1 MTDVSV
7 DDHLVTDLNAYRTAV
22 RDYLAGPALDRWR
35 GTYLDDDADE
45 MRFSAGLMRVLYDA
59 GFGRYGMPPAVG
71 GLGGDVRHWAVL
83 FDELARAGITPTGQ
97 HSLLVTLA
105 YPLAK
110 FAPELAAAYLPEFLS
125 GDGWWGQG
133 FSESEAGS
141 DLAALRCRATRQGD
155 DYIISGHK
163 IWTSHAETA
172 NRIFL
177 LARTGTPESRHR
189 GLSMILVDVDA
200 PGVTV
205 RPIRLASGRAELA
218 ECFFDDVR
226 VPAAR
231 LIGAEGEGWAV
242 AMYLLQYERALWA
255 WLRAAVLLQRLRAL
269 VGLLPDGAVP
279 APPGGVDSVGG
290 VSGVGGVDGVDGV
303 GDVDGVGG
311 VAVSEV
317 LGTVYLNLVAL
328 RARSVDTV
336 RRLAAGQTVGPEA
349 SADKLLL
356 GACEQSVYDAA
367 RSLLGPAFLFG
378 EASRQWR
385 EEWWYSRTTT
395 VYGGSAEVQ
404 RGIIAD
410 RVLKLPKE

>member
-1 MTDVSV
+1 MSALSGKVAFITGIAHPMTDVSV
-7 DDHLVTDLNAYRTAV
+7 DDHLVTDLDAYRATV
-22 RDYLAGPALDRWR
+22 REFLAGPALDPWR

-110 FAPELAAAYLPEFLS
+110 FAPRLAAAYLPEFLS
-125 GDGWWGQG
+125 GGGWWGQG

-141 DLAALRCRATRQGD
+141 DLAALRCRATRDGD
-155 DYIISGHK
+155 DYVVSGHK

-200 PGVTV
+200 PGLTV

-218 ECFFDDVR
+218 ECFFDGVR
-226 VPAAR
+226 VPADR

-242 AMYLLQYERALWA
+242 AMYLLQYERAAWA
-255 WLRAAVLLQRLRAL
+255 WLRAAVLLQRLRTL
-269 VGLLPDGAVP
+269 VRLLSDGGAP
-279 APPGGVDSVGG
+279 APAASA
-290 VSGVGGVDGVDGV
+290 
-303 GDVDGVGG
+303 
-311 VAVSEV
+311 AVSQV
-317 LGTVYLNLVAL
+317 LGTVYLDLLSL

-336 RRLAAGQTVGPEA
+336 RRLAAGQTVGPDA

-367 RSLLGPAFLFG
+367 RSLLGPRFLFG
-378 EASRQWR
+378 DASRQWR
-385 EEWWYSRTTT
+385 QEWWYSRTTT

-410 RVLKLPKE
+410 RVLKLPKD

>member
-7 DDHLVTDLNAYRTAV
+7 DDPLVTDLHAFRAAV
-22 RDYLAGPALDRWR
+22 REFLAAPVMDKWR

-59 GFGRYGMPPAVG
+59 GLGRYGLPPAAG

-83 FDELARAGITPTGQ
+83 FDELARSGITPTGQ

-110 FAPELAAAYLPEFLS
+110 FAPRLAAAYLPEFLS

-141 DLAALRCRATRQGD
+141 DLAALRCRARRDSGD
-155 DYIISGHK
+155 YVISGHK

-226 VPAAR
+226 VPADR

-242 AMYLLQYERALWA
+242 AMYLLQYERAAWA

-269 VGLLPDGAVP
+269 VGLLSDGGATAP
-279 APPGGVDSVGG
+279 ASPSAADA
-290 VSGVGGVDGVDGV
+290 
-303 GDVDGVGG
+303 
-311 VAVSEV
+311 AVSEV
-317 LGTVYLNLVAL
+317 LGTVYLDLLSL

-336 RRLAAGQTVGPEA
+336 RRLASGQTVGPDA
-349 SADKLLL
+349 SSDKLLL

-367 RSLLGPAFLFG
+367 RSLLGPRFLFG
-378 EASRQWR
+378 DASRQWR

-395 VYGGSAEVQ
+395 IYGGSAEVQ

>member
-7 DDHLVTDLNAYRTAV
+7 DDHLVTDLDAYRAAV
-22 RDYLAGPALDRWR
+22 REFLAGPALDQWR

-83 FDELARAGITPTGQ
+83 FDELARSGITPTGQ

-110 FAPELAAAYLPEFLS
+110 FAPRLAAAYLPEFLS
-125 GDGWWGQG
+125 GGGWWGQG

-141 DLAALRCRATRQGD
+141 DLAALRCRATREGD
-155 DYIISGHK
+155 DYVISGHK

-226 VPAAR
+226 VPAGR

-242 AMYLLQYERALWA
+242 AMYLLQYERAAWA
-255 WLRAAVLLQRLRAL
+255 WLRAAVLLQRLRTL
-269 VGLLPDGAVP
+269 VGLLSDGAATAP
-279 APPGGVDSVGG
+279 AASP
-290 VSGVGGVDGVDGV
+290 
-303 GDVDGVGG
+303 
-311 VAVSEV
+311 AVSEV
-317 LGTVYLNLVAL
+317 LGTVYLDLLSL

-336 RRLAAGQTVGPEA
+336 RRLAAGHTVGPEA

-367 RSLLGPAFLFG
+367 RSLLGPRFLFG
-378 EASRQWR
+378 DASRQWR

>member
-1 MTDVSV
+1 MTDVNV
-7 DDHLVTDLNAYRTAV
+7 EDHLVTDLHAYRAAV
-22 RDYLAGPALDRWR
+22 REFLASPAVDKWR
-35 GTYLDDDADE
+35 GTYLDDDPEE
-45 MRFSAGLMRVLYDA
+45 MRFTAGLMRVLYDA
-59 GFGRYGMPPAVG
+59 GFGRYGMPSSVG

-110 FAPELAAAYLPEFLS
+110 FAPHLAAAYLPEFLS

-141 DLAALRCRATRQGD
+141 DLAALRCRARRQGD
-155 DYIISGHK
+155 DYVISGHK

-177 LARTGTPESRHR
+177 LARTGTQDSRHR
-189 GLSMILVDVDA
+189 GLSMLLVDVDM
-200 PGVTV
+200 PGITV

-226 VPAAR
+226 VPAGR

-242 AMYLLQYERALWA
+242 AMYLLQYERAAWA
-255 WLRAAVLLQRLRAL
+255 WLRAAVLLRRLQSL
-269 VGLLPDGAVP
+269 VGLLESAP
-279 APPGGVDSVGG
+279 A
-290 VSGVGGVDGVDGV
+290 
-303 GDVDGVGG
+303 
-311 VAVSEV
+311 AATRSEPASRAPADAV
-317 LGTVYLNLVAL
+317 LGSVYLDLLSL

-336 RRLAAGQTVGPEA
+336 RRLADGQTVGPEA

-367 RSLLGPAFLFG
+367 RSLLGPRFLFG
-378 EASRQWR
+378 DGSRQWR

-395 VYGGSAEVQ
+395 IYGGSAEVQ

-410 RVLKLPKE
+410 RVLKLPKD

>member
-1 MTDVSV
+1 MTDVNV
-7 DDHLVTDLNAYRTAV
+7 DDQLVTDLHAYRAAV
-22 RDYLAGPALDRWR
+22 REFLASPAVDTWR
-35 GTYLDDDADE
+35 GAYLDDDPEE
-45 MRFSAGLMRVLYDA
+45 MRFTASLMRVLYDA
-59 GFGRYGMPPAVG
+59 GFGRYGLPSAVG

-83 FDELARAGITPTGQ
+83 FDELARARITPTGQ

-110 FAPELAAAYLPEFLS
+110 FAPALAAAYLPEFLS

-141 DLAALRCRATRQGD
+141 DLAALRCRAVRQGG
-155 DYIISGHK
+155 DYVISGHK

-177 LARTGTPESRHR
+177 LARTGTAQSRHR
-189 GLSMILVDVDA
+189 GLSMILLDADA

-205 RPIRLASGRAELA
+205 RPITLASGRAELA

-226 VPAAR
+226 VSADR

-255 WLRAAVLLQRLRAL
+255 WLRAAVLLQRLQAL
-269 VGLLPDGAVP
+269 VGLLSD
-279 APPGGVDSVGG
+279 GG
-290 VSGVGGVDGVDGV
+290 VSAPADRGT
-303 GDVDGVGG
+303 
-311 VAVSEV
+311 VSEV
-317 LGTVYLNLVAL
+317 LGTVYLDLLSL

-336 RRLAAGQTVGPEA
+336 RRLAAGQTVGPAA

-367 RSLLGPAFLFG
+367 RSLLGPGFLFG

-410 RVLKLPKE
+410 RVLKLPKD

>member
-1 MTDVSV
+1 MTDVNV
-7 DDHLVTDLNAYRTAV
+7 DDHLVTDLDAYRAAV
-22 RDYLAGPALDRWR
+22 REFLASPAVGKWR
-35 GTYLDDDADE
+35 GTYLDDDPEE
-45 MRFSAGLMRVLYDA
+45 MRFTAGLMRVLYDA
-59 GFGRYGMPPAVG
+59 GLGRYGMPSAVG

-83 FDELARAGITPTGQ
+83 FDELARAGVTPTGQ

-110 FAPELAAAYLPEFLS
+110 FAPRLAAAYLPEFLS

-141 DLAALRCRATRQGD
+141 DLAALRCRARRDGD
-155 DYIISGHK
+155 EYVISGHK

-226 VPAAR
+226 VPAGR

-242 AMYLLQYERALWA
+242 AMYLLQYERAAWA

-269 VGLLPDGAVP
+269 VRLLSDGA
-279 APPGGVDSVGG
+279 AVGG
-290 VSGVGGVDGVDGV
+290 GAGGA
-303 GDVDGVGG
+303 
-311 VAVSEV
+311 AVSEV
-317 LGTVYLNLVAL
+317 LGTVYLDLLSL

-367 RSLLGPAFLFG
+367 RSLLGPRFLFG
-378 EASRQWR
+378 DASRQWR

-410 RVLKLPKE
+410 RVLKLPKD

>member
-1 MTDVSV
+1 MTDVNV
-7 DDHLVTDLNAYRTAV
+7 DDHLVTDLHAYRSAV
-22 RDYLAGPALDRWR
+22 REFLAGAAVDRWR
-35 GTYLDDDADE
+35 GAYLDDDPEE
-45 MRFSAGLMRVLYDA
+45 MRFSAGLMRLLYEA
-59 GFGRYGMPPAVG
+59 GFGRYGMPSAVG

-110 FAPELAAAYLPEFLS
+110 FAPRLAAAYLPEFLS

-141 DLAALRCRATRQGD
+141 DLAALRCRASRQGD
-155 DYIISGHK
+155 DYVISGHK

-189 GLSMILVDVDA
+189 GLSMILVDADA

-205 RPIRLASGRAELA
+205 RPIKLASGRAELA

-226 VPAAR
+226 VPAGR

-242 AMYLLQYERALWA
+242 AMYLLQYERAAWA
-255 WLRAAVLLQRLRAL
+255 WLRAAVLLQRLRTL
-269 VGLLPDGAVP
+269 VGLLSDGAAP
-279 APPGGVDSVGG
+279 APAAGT
-290 VSGVGGVDGVDGV
+290 
-303 GDVDGVGG
+303 
-311 VAVSEV
+311 AVSEV
-317 LGTVYLNLVAL
+317 LGTVYLDLLSL

-367 RSLLGPAFLFG
+367 RSLLGPRFLFG
-378 EASRQWR
+378 DASRQWR

>member
-1 MTDVSV
+1 MTDVNV
-7 DDHLVTDLNAYRTAV
+7 DDHLVTDLDAFRAAV
-22 RDYLAGPALDRWR
+22 REFLAAPAMDQWR

-45 MRFSAGLMRVLYDA
+45 MRFTAGLMRALYDA
-59 GFGRYGMPPAVG
+59 GLGRYGLPPAVG

-110 FAPELAAAYLPEFLS
+110 FAPRLAAAYLPEFLS

-141 DLAALRCRATRQGD
+141 DLAALRCRARREGGD
-155 DYIISGHK
+155 YVISGHK

-226 VPAAR
+226 VPADR
-231 LIGAEGEGWAV
+231 LIGADGEGWAV
-242 AMYLLQYERALWA
+242 AMYLLQYERAAWA

-269 VGLLPDGAVP
+269 VGLLSDAAAVP
-279 APPGGVDSVGG
+279 AVDEVVG
-290 VSGVGGVDGVDGV
+290 
-303 GDVDGVGG
+303 
-311 VAVSEV
+311 A
-317 LGTVYLNLVAL
+317 VYLDLLSL

-336 RRLAAGQTVGPEA
+336 RRLAAGQSVGPEA

-367 RSLLGPAFLFG
+367 RSLLGPRFLFG
-378 EASRQWR
+378 DASRQWR

-395 VYGGSAEVQ
+395 IYGGSAEVQ

-410 RVLKLPKE
+410 RVLKLPKD

>member
-1 MTDVSV
+1 MTDGNV
-7 DDHLVTDLNAYRTAV
+7 DDHLVTDLHVYRAAV
-22 RDYLAGPALDRWR
+22 REFLASPAVDKWR

-71 GLGGDVRHWAVL
+71 GLGGGVRDWAGP
-83 FDELARAGITPTGQ
+83 FGELARAGITPTGQ

-125 GDGWWGQG
+125 GDGWWGEG

-141 DLAALRCRATRQGD
+141 DLAALRCRARREGD
-155 DYIISGHK
+155 DYVISGHK

-177 LARTGTPESRHR
+177 LARTGTQDSRHR
-189 GLSMILVDVDA
+189 GLSMLLVDVDM

-226 VPAAR
+226 VPAGR

-242 AMYLLQYERALWA
+242 AMYLLQYERAVYA
-255 WLRAAVLLQRLRAL
+255 WLRASVLLRRLRAL
-269 VGLLPDGAVP
+269 TDL
-279 APPGGVDSVGG
+279 
-290 VSGVGGVDGVDGV
+290 VS
-303 GDVDGVGG
+303 
-311 VAVSEV
+311 
-317 LGTVYLNLVAL
+317 
-328 RARSVDTV
+328 
-336 RRLAAGQTVGPEA
+336 
-349 SADKLLL
+349 
-356 GACEQSVYDAA
+356 
-367 RSLLGPAFLFG
+367 
-378 EASRQWR
+378 
-385 EEWWYSRTTT
+385 
-395 VYGGSAEVQ
+395 
-404 RGIIAD
+404 
-410 RVLKLPKE
+410 

>member
-1 MTDVSV
+1 MTDVNA
-7 DDHLVTDLNAYRTAV
+7 DDHLVTDLRAYQAALREFLASPAV
-22 RDYLAGPALDRWR
+22 DKWR
-35 GTYLDDDADE
+35 GSYIDDVADE

-59 GFGRYGMPPAVG
+59 GFGRYGMAPAAG

-83 FDELARAGITPTGQ
+83 FDELSRAGITPAGQ

-105 YPLAK
+105 YPVAK
-110 FAPELAAAYLPEFLS
+110 FAPALAAAYLPEFLS
-125 GDGWWGQG
+125 GDAWWGQG

-141 DLAALRCRATRQGD
+141 DLAALRCRATRDGD
-155 DYIISGHK
+155 SYVISGHK
-163 IWTSHAETA
+163 IWTSLAEIAT
-172 NRIFL
+172 RIVML
-177 LARTGTPESRHR
+177 VRTGTPESRHR
-189 GLSMILVDVDA
+189 GLSMILVDVDT

-205 RPIRLASGRAELA
+205 RPIKLASGRAELA

-226 VPAAR
+226 VPASR

-242 AMYLLQYERALWA
+242 AMYLLQYERAVWA

-269 VGLLPDGAVP
+269 AGLLADGA
-279 APPGGVDSVGG
+279 APGADA
-290 VSGVGGVDGVDGV
+290 DQ
-303 GDVDGVGG
+303 
-311 VAVSEV
+311 A
-317 LGTVYLNLVAL
+317 LGTVYLDLLSL

-367 RSLLGPAFLFG
+367 RALLGSGFLFG
-378 EASRQWR
+378 DAGRQWR

-395 VYGGSAEVQ
+395 IYGGSAEVQ

-410 RVLKLPKE
+410 RVLKLPRD

>member
-1 MTDVSV
+1 MTDVNA
-7 DDHLVTDLNAYRTAV
+7 DDPLVTDLRAYQAAV
-22 RDYLAGPALDRWR
+22 REFLGSPAVDKWR
-35 GTYLDDDADE
+35 GSYIDDVAEE
-45 MRFSAGLMRVLYDA
+45 MRFTAGLVRVLYDA
-59 GFGRYGMPPAVG
+59 SLGRYGMPPGFG

-110 FAPELAAAYLPEFLS
+110 FAPRLAASYLPELLS
-125 GDGWWGQG
+125 GGGWWGQG

-141 DLAALRCRATRQGD
+141 DLAALRCRARRDGD
-155 DYIISGHK
+155 DYLISGHK
-163 IWTSHAETA
+163 IWTSHGETA

-177 LARTGTPESRHR
+177 LARTGAPESRHR
-189 GLSMILVDVDA
+189 GLSMILVDADA

-226 VPAAR
+226 VPADR
-231 LIGAEGEGWAV
+231 LIGAESEGWAV

-269 VGLLPDGAVP
+269 VRLLSDGAAP
-279 APPGGVDSVGG
+279 APALPPAASTD
-290 VSGVGGVDGVDGV
+290 
-303 GDVDGVGG
+303 
-311 VAVSEV
+311 VSEV
-317 LGTVYLNLVAL
+317 LGAVYLDLVSL

-356 GACEQSVYDAA
+356 GACEQSVYEAA
-367 RSLLGPAFLFG
+367 RSLLGPRFLFG
-378 EASRQWR
+378 DDSRQWR

-395 VYGGSAEVQ
+395 IYGGSAEVQ

-410 RVLKLPKE
+410 RVLKLPKD

>member
-22 RDYLAGPALDRWR
+22 RDYLAGSALDRWR

-189 GLSMILVDVDA
+189 GLSMILVGVDA
-200 PGVTV
+200 PGVHV

-279 APPGGVDSVGG
+279 AP
-290 VSGVGGVDGVDGV
+290 VGGVDGVG
-303 GDVDGVGG
+303 GVGG

-317 LGTVYLNLVAL
+317 LGTVYLDLVAL

>member
-1 MTDVSV
+1 MTDVNV
-7 DDHLVTDLNAYRTAV
+7 DDHLVTDLHAYRAAV
-22 RDYLAGPALDRWR
+22 REFLASPDIDTWR
-35 GTYLDDDADE
+35 GSYLDDDPEE
-45 MRFSAGLMRVLYDA
+45 MRFTAGLMRVLHDE
-59 GFGRYGMPPAVG
+59 GLGRYGMPLAVG

-83 FDELARAGITPTGQ
+83 FDELARAGVTPTGQ

-110 FAPELAAAYLPEFLS
+110 FAPRLAAAYLPEFLS

-141 DLAALRCRATRQGD
+141 DLAALRCRARRQGD
-155 DYIISGHK
+155 DYVISGHK

-189 GLSMILVDVDA
+189 GLSMILIDVDM

-205 RPIRLASGRAELA
+205 RPVKLASGRAELA

-226 VPAAR
+226 VPAGR

-242 AMYLLQYERALWA
+242 AMYLLQYERAAWA

-269 VGLLPDGAVP
+269 TGLLSDGTAP
-279 APPGGVDSVGG
+279 APAPGAAVD
-290 VSGVGGVDGVDGV
+290 
-303 GDVDGVGG
+303 
-311 VAVSEV
+311 EV
-317 LGTVYLNLVAL
+317 LGSVYLDLLAL

-367 RSLLGPAFLFG
+367 RSLLGPRFLFG
-378 EASRQWR
+378 DASRQWR

-395 VYGGSAEVQ
+395 IYGGSAEVQ

>member
-1 MTDVSV
+1 MTDVNV
-7 DDHLVTDLNAYRTAV
+7 DDHLVTDLDAYRAAV
-22 RDYLAGPALDRWR
+22 REFLAAPAVGPWR

-45 MRFSAGLMRVLYDA
+45 MRFTAGLMRVLYDA
-59 GFGRYGMPPAVG
+59 GLGRYGLPSAAG

-105 YPLAK
+105 YPLAR
-110 FAPELAAAYLPEFLS
+110 FAPRLAAAYLPEFLS

-141 DLAALRCRATRQGD
+141 DLAALRCRATRDGD
-155 DYIISGHK
+155 EYVISGHK

-189 GLSMILVDVDA
+189 GLSMILVDADA

-226 VPAAR
+226 VPADR

-242 AMYLLQYERALWA
+242 AMFLLQYERAAWA
-255 WLRAAVLLQRLRAL
+255 WLRAAVLLQRLRGL
-269 VGLLPDGAVP
+269 VGLLSDGAASPP
-279 APPGGVDSVGG
+279 AAGLAVD
-290 VSGVGGVDGVDGV
+290 
-303 GDVDGVGG
+303 
-311 VAVSEV
+311 EV
-317 LGTVYLNLVAL
+317 VGTVYLDLLSL

-367 RSLLGPAFLFG
+367 RSLLGPRFLFG
-378 EASRQWR
+378 AASRQWR

-395 VYGGSAEVQ
+395 IYGGSAEVQ

-410 RVLKLPKE
+410 RVLKLPKD

>member
-7 DDHLVTDLNAYRTAV
+7 DDPLVTDLHAFRAAV
-22 RDYLAGPALDRWR
+22 REFLAAPVMDKWR

-59 GFGRYGMPPAVG
+59 GLGRYGLPPTAG

-83 FDELARAGITPTGQ
+83 FDELARSGVTPTRQ

-110 FAPELAAAYLPEFLS
+110 FAPRLAAAYLPEFLS
-125 GDGWWGQG
+125 GGGWWGQG

-141 DLAALRCRATRQGD
+141 DLAALRCRARRDSGD
-155 DYIISGHK
+155 YVISGHK

-218 ECFFDDVR
+218 ECFLDDVR
-226 VPAAR
+226 VPADR

-242 AMYLLQYERALWA
+242 AMYLLQYERAAWA

-269 VGLLPDGAVP
+269 VGLLSDGAAP
-279 APPGGVDSVGG
+279 AAASAPTLPPAAGA
-290 VSGVGGVDGVDGV
+290 
-303 GDVDGVGG
+303 
-311 VAVSEV
+311 AVSEV
-317 LGTVYLNLVAL
+317 LGTVYLDLLSL

-336 RRLAAGQTVGPEA
+336 RRLAAGQTVGPDA

-378 EASRQWR
+378 DASRQWR

-410 RVLKLPKE
+410 RVLKLPKD

>member
-1 MTDVSV
+1 MTDVNA
-7 DDHLVTDLNAYRTAV
+7 DDHLVTDLRAYRDALRDFLASPAV
-22 RDYLAGPALDRWR
+22 DKWR
-35 GTYLDDDADE
+35 GTYLDDDPEE
-45 MRFSAGLMRVLYDA
+45 MRFTAGLMRVLYDA
-59 GFGRYGMPPAVG
+59 GFGRYGMPSSVG

-83 FDELARAGITPTGQ
+83 FDELARARITPTGQ

-110 FAPELAAAYLPEFLS
+110 FAPRLAAAYLPEFLS
-125 GDGWWGQG
+125 GDAWWGQG
-133 FSESEAGS
+133 FSETEAGS

-155 DYIISGHK
+155 DFVVSGHK

-172 NRIFL
+172 NRVFL
-177 LARTGTPESRHR
+177 LARTGTRESRHR
-189 GLSMILVDVDA
+189 GLSMILVDVDT

-205 RPIRLASGRAELA
+205 RPIKLASGRAELA

-226 VPAAR
+226 VPAGR

-242 AMYLLQYERALWA
+242 AMYLLQYERAAWA

-269 VGLLPDGAVP
+269 TGLLSDGAVP
-279 APPGGVDSVGG
+279 APAS
-290 VSGVGGVDGVDGV
+290 
-303 GDVDGVGG
+303 
-311 VAVSEV
+311 VSEV
-317 LGTVYLNLVAL
+317 LGAVYLDLLSL

-336 RRLAAGQTVGPEA
+336 RRLAAGQTVGPAA

-367 RSLLGPAFLFG
+367 RSLLGSRFLFD
-378 EASRQWR
+378 EAGRQWR

-395 VYGGSAEVQ
+395 IYGGSAEVQ

>member
-1 MTDVSV
+1 MTDVNV
-7 DDHLVTDLNAYRTAV
+7 DDHLVTDLHAYRAAV
-22 RDYLAGPALDRWR
+22 REFLASPAVDKWR
-35 GTYLDDDADE
+35 GTYLDDDPEE
-45 MRFSAGLMRVLYDA
+45 MRFTAGLMRVLYDA
-59 GFGRYGMPPAVG
+59 GLGRYGLPSAVG

-110 FAPELAAAYLPEFLS
+110 FAPRLAAAYLPEFLS

-141 DLAALRCRATRQGD
+141 DLAALRCRARRDAGD
-155 DYIISGHK
+155 YVISGHK

-177 LARTGTPESRHR
+177 LARTGTQESRHR
-189 GLSMILVDVDA
+189 GLSMILVDVSA

-226 VPAAR
+226 VPADR

-242 AMYLLQYERALWA
+242 AMYLLQYERAAWA

-269 VGLLPDGAVP
+269 VGLLPDGA
-279 APPGGVDSVGG
+279 AAGGGG
-290 VSGVGGVDGVDGV
+290 AGGA
-303 GDVDGVGG
+303 
-311 VAVSEV
+311 AVSEV
-317 LGTVYLNLVAL
+317 IGTVYLDLLSL
-328 RARSVDTV
+328 RARSTV
-336 RRLAAGQTVGPEA
+336 RRLAVGQTVGPEA

-367 RSLLGPAFLFG
+367 RSLLGPRFLFG
-378 EASRQWR
+378 DACRQWR

>member
-1 MTDVSV
+1 MTDVNA
-7 DDHLVTDLNAYRTAV
+7 DDRLVTDLPAFRAAV
-22 RDYLAGPALDRWR
+22 REFLASPAVDKWR
-35 GTYLDDDADE
+35 GTYLDDDPEE
-45 MRFSAGLMRVLYDA
+45 MRFTAGLMRVLYDA
-59 GFGRYGMPPAVG
+59 GFGRYGLPAMAG

-105 YPLAK
+105 YPLVK
-110 FAPELAAAYLPEFLS
+110 FAPRLAAAYLPEFLS

-133 FSESEAGS
+133 FSEPEAGS
-141 DLAALRCRATRQGD
+141 DLAALRCRAVRHGD
-155 DYIISGHK
+155 EYVISGHK

-177 LARTGTPESRHR
+177 LARTGTTESRHR
-189 GLSMILVDVDA
+189 GLSMILVDVA
-200 PGVTV
+200 MPGVTV
-205 RPIRLASGRAELA
+205 RPIKLASGRSELA

-226 VPAAR
+226 VPADR
-231 LIGAEGEGWAV
+231 LIGNEGQGWAV
-242 AMYLLQYERALWA
+242 AMYLLQYERAAWA

-269 VGLLPDGAVP
+269 IGFLPDSAAP
-279 APPGGVDSVGG
+279 AQA
-290 VSGVGGVDGVDGV
+290 SGPTAD
-303 GDVDGVGG
+303 
-311 VAVSEV
+311 EM
-317 LGTVYLNLVAL
+317 LGSVYLDLLSL

-356 GACEQSVYDAA
+356 GACEHGVYDAA
-367 RSLLGPAFLFG
+367 RSLLGPRFLFG
-378 EASRQWR
+378 DASRQWR

-404 RGIIAD
+404 RSIIAD